1 MEHRGR
7 ICLPSSVISLVRGKV
22 VKPVGFTPFGSA
34 LNQCNAVS
42 EGSSGLPPGRLFS
55 PNIDGAVSHWDLFD
69 LKEKVALDSIG
80 VSIWQMAAGP
90 IISLPRHTK
99 DDTLLIENGHAN
111 DKIGDGD
118 DPETSESE
126 DDSDLVELHE
136 QPTSEN
142 TLMALAC
149 DDGCVRIYSIS
160 DSDKLTYVKSLTQVG
175 GRVLS
180 VTWSPD
186 GNSIYS
192 GSSDGYVS
200 DFEVVEHD
208 YNKNTDCTLQF

>member
-1 MEHRGR
+1 
-7 ICLPSSVISLVRGKV
+7 
-22 VKPVGFTPFGSA
+22 
-34 LNQCNAVS
+34 
-42 EGSSGLPPGRLFS
+42 
-55 PNIDGAVSHWDLFD
+55 
-69 LKEKVALDSIG
+69 
-80 VSIWQMAAGP
+80 MAAGP

>member
-1 MEHRGR
+1 VW
-7 ICLPSSVISLVRGKV
+7 CQS
-22 VKPVGFTPFGSA
+22 
-34 LNQCNAVS
+34 
-42 EGSSGLPPGRLFS
+42 GSSGLPPGRLFS
-55 PNIDGAVSHWDLFD
+55 SNIDGSVSHWDLFD

-111 DKIGDGD
+111 DKIGDDD

-126 DDSDLVELHE
+126 DDSDLVELLE

-142 TLMALAC
+142 TRVALAC

-160 DSDKLTYVKSLTQVG
+160 DKLTYVKSLTRVG

-192 GSSDGYVS
+192 GSSDG
-200 DFEVVEHD
+200 FIR
-208 YNKNTDCTLQF
+208 C